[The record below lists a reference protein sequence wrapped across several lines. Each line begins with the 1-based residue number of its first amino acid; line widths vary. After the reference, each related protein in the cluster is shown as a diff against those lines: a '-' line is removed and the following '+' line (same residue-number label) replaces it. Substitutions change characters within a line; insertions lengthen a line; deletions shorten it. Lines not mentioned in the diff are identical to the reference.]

1 MWNYLLPE
9 SMSFIPNT
17 VSVCSLL
24 LHALVLYYYYIISI
38 HAWILVHACI
48 RIIYTRIYI
57 LYSQFPTTII
67 IIYYGYMYMYTCI
80 YTKYSTMM
88 V

>member
-1 MWNYLLPE
+1 MGNYLLPK

-24 LHALVLYYYYIISI
+24 LHAHVLYYYYISI
-38 HAWILVHACI
+38 HTWILVHACI

-57 LYSQFPTTII
+57 MYSKFPTTLIVII
-67 IIYYGYMYMYTCI
+67 IIYYCYMYMYI
-80 YTKYSTMM
+80 YKI
-88 V
+88 

>member
-24 LHALVLYYYYIISI
+24 LHAHVLYYYYIISI

-67 IIYYGYMYMYTCI
+67 IIYYCYMYMYI
-80 YTKYSTMM
+80 YKI
-88 V
+88 